1 MRISSKRQH
10 QTCRQ
15 SGFSL
20 LETMLV
26 SVFTGFLA
34 VLISTTWSAFI
45 RPTVDIAQRCRIAQ
59 EANLAV
65 ASLSRDLAGS
75 LADNQT
81 GMKAEF
87 LVVGRMQP
95 DNSRLRL
102 CFDGGTTPNGTAD
115 WSAPDTI
122 ITYYVDS
129 NQLLRWDENA
139 GTTFTVAKDV
149 DSLYVEDIGNGEVEI
164 RLTFHFRKV
173 TQTYTLI
180 ARDP

>member
-1 MRISSKRQH
+1 MRISAKRH
-10 QTCRQ
+10 IHPCRQ
-15 SGFSL
+15 KGFSL
-20 LETMLV
+20 IETMLV

-45 RPTVDIAQRCRIAQ
+45 RPTVDLAQRCRIAQ

-65 ASLSRDLAGS
+65 ASLTRDLAGS

-81 GMKAEF
+81 GLKAQF

-95 DNSRLRL
+95 DNTRLRL
-102 CFDGGTTPNGTAD
+102 CFDGGATPNGTAD
-115 WSAPDTI
+115 WADPDTVI
-122 ITYYVDS
+122 SYYVDS
-129 NQLLRWDENA
+129 NQLIRWDENA

-149 DSLYVEDIGNGEVEI
+149 DNLYVEDLGGGEVQI
-164 RLTFHFRKV
+164 RLTFHFRTI